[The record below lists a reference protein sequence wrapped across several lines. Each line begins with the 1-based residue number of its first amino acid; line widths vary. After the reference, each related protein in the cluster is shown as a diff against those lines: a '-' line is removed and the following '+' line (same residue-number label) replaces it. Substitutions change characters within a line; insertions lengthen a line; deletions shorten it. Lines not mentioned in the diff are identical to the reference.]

1 MRRDRSAAPG
11 PAFRVS
17 DRLHERYVTAAA
29 HEIATTVADWLAE
42 LGVHS
47 PLIDQLASAVRE
59 GDWVTAPPADRAGG
73 ALTSCT

>member
-1 MRRDRSAAPG
+1 VRRDRSAAPG
-11 PAFRVS
+11 PAFRV
-17 DRLHERYVTAAA
+17 AA